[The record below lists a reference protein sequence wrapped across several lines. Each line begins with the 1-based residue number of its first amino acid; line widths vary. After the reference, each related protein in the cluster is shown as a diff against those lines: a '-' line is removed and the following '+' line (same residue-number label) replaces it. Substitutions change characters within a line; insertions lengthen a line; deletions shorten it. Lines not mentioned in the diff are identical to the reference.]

1 MNLAKEKNPKDI
13 NIIIKKTRKDKID
26 TTKKEEK
33 NVKQNNKN
41 NYKSSNKNKSNA
53 RTKKSRFQII
63 VFPISQIT
71 GKIKLK
77 KNQKYN
83 LPNISS
89 ADIIF
94 IMKLISK
101 ESHNFSPVKSRF
113 NKTLFFTIICLLSFA
128 LSIFFFPQKKSPFW
142 THIFVHFFNFRFYLL
157 T

>member
-1 MNLAKEKNPKDI
+1 MNLAKGKGKKTKDI

-33 NVKQNNKN
+33 KVKQNNNK
-41 NYKSSNKNKSNA
+41 SNKNKSNT
-53 RTKKSRFQII
+53 RSKKSRFQII

-89 ADIIF
+89 ADINFYNEIN
-94 IMKLISK
+94 IKR
-101 ESHNFSPVKSRF
+101 ESQFFSSEIP
-113 NKTLFFTIICLLSFA
+113 I
-128 LSIFFFPQKKSPFW
+128 
-142 THIFVHFFNFRFYLL
+142 
-157 T
+157 